1 MGLIE
6 CESVNVETDLGCCL
20 LVSEAQPTV
29 EDLSALEDD
38 LRLSVVIITLLKG
51 VDFGHRT
58 VLFKVLGNVNA
69 VFERVKGTQYKV

>member
-20 LVSEAQPTV
+20 LVSEAQSAI
-29 EDLSALEDD
+29 EDLSALEVD
-38 LRLSVVIITLLKG
+38 LRLSVVITLLKG